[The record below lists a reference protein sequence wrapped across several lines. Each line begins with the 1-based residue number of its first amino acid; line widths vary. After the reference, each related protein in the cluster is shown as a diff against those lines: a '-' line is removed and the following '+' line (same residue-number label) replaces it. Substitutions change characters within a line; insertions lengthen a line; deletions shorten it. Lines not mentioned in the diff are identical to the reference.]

1 MATGKFLTNSLP
13 SSAPLCSVGR
23 ESQNASRAHA
33 GRRGTARPALFHQVH
48 HRSIT
53 LCVRVCA
60 CVRVC
65 VRACVRQSA
74 HGYILLNKLLPIC
87 ALLPQALTESIP
99 FRPFRRLQKAKSP
112 SGESPLKEAVAI
124 QRPLQERLACA
135 RNADMHHS
143 AQACRGR
150 VGFDNGA
157 YGASV
162 VGRCVLPKEIVKGQA
177 C

>member
-23 ESQNASRAHA
+23 ESQSASRAHA

-53 LCVRVCA
+53 LCVCVCA
-60 CVRVC
+60 
-65 VRACVRQSA
+65 RARICQSA
-74 HGYILLNKLLPIC
+74 HCYILLIKLLPIC

>member
-1 MATGKFLTNSLP
+1 MGNCILRSFVNVK
-13 SSAPLCSVGR
+13 
-23 ESQNASRAHA
+23 H
-33 GRRGTARPALFHQVH
+33 VH
-48 HRSIT
+48 P
-53 LCVRVCA
+53 
-60 CVRVC
+60 
-65 VRACVRQSA
+65 
-74 HGYILLNKLLPIC
+74 YILLNKLLPIC

-112 SGESPLKEAVAI
+112 SGESPLKDAVAI

-162 VGRCVLPKEIVKGQA
+162 VGRCVSPEEIVKGQA